1 MKYIASWSGGKD
13 STASIILAHEHNE
26 PLDLIIFSEVMFDEN
41 ISGELPE
48 HIDFIKN
55 KAIQVFQSWGYE
67 VKILHAKLNYMDIF
81 MREPTRG
88 KHYGT
93 GKKTG
98 FPMSGKCQI
107 NKSVKVLPIK
117 NFLKNINEPFTQ
129 YIGIAID
136 EPARMERVVKAGN
149 QVSLL
154 EKYNYTEKMAFDL
167 CKQYGLLSPIYDFA
181 PRGGCWF
188 CPNARYA
195 ELKCLR
201 KNHPDLWKRL
211 LELENEPDLI
221 GNMWNTLTKTR
232 IHDWEERFFW
242 EERQMNI
249 FDYIEKKGGN
259 KIKNDSEITRSPRD
273 TDVLIALE
281 VLDKLSFFGGQRA
294 GRELWNDKPREVQDE
309 DIASFNRDIEWL
321 REFIRKHMNDGW
333 ISAKERLPMRTLDE
347 KIKESYGVE
356 HRKKGR

>member
-55 KAIQVFQSWGYE
+55 KAIPLFESWGYE
-67 VKILHAKLNYMDIF
+67 VEILRSDRTFIQNFY
-81 MREPTRG
+81 REVTRG
-88 KHYGT
+88 KRYGS
-93 GKKTG
+93 GLRIG
-98 FPMSGKCQI
+98 FPMAMKCDI
-107 NKSVKVLPIK
+107 NKRIKMKPIIDFYK
-117 NFLKNINEPFTQ
+117 SIKDDITQ

-136 EPARMERVVKAGN
+136 EPVRMERVANAESK
-149 QVSLL
+149 VSLL
-154 EKYNYTEKMAFDL
+154 EKYGYTEQMALDL
-167 CKQYGLLSPIYDFA
+167 CKQYDLLSPIYEFA

-195 ELKCLR
+195 ELKHLR
-201 KNHPDLWKRL
+201 TNHPDLWEKL

-232 IHDWEERFFW
+232 IHDWEERFCW

-249 FDYIEKKGGN
+249 FDYLNE
-259 KIKNDSEITRSPRD
+259 RSY
-273 TDVLIALE
+273 E
-281 VLDKLSFFGGQRA
+281 
-294 GRELWNDKPREVQDE
+294 E
-309 DIASFNRDIEWL
+309 
-321 REFIRKHMNDGW
+321 
-333 ISAKERLPMRTLDE
+333 
-347 KIKESYGVE
+347 
-356 HRKKGR
+356 